1 MVDPGKD
8 RSMKH
13 GARNDIPAKVVQIKR
28 GTVMAQVDVLLD
40 GTDYKMSSVMTL
52 ESLDSLGLQPGDTV
66 HVLAKAVNVLLV
78 KP

>member
-1 MVDPGKD
+1 MEIP
-8 RSMKH
+8 MKH
-13 GARNDIPAKVVQIKR
+13 GARNDIPAKVTNIKR
-28 GTVMAQVDVLLD
+28 GGVMAQVDVQLE

-52 ESLDSLGLQPGDTV
+52 ESVDALGLQVGDMV